1 MSTIDN
7 YFDMA
12 EALLTALRVAKPQ
25 GAEDELLANILR
37 KTLRRTITVEDFYDV
52 VRESAIDMDLIE
64 EDV

>member
-1 MSTIDN
+1 
-7 YFDMA
+7 MA

-52 VRESAIDMDLIE
+52 VRDSALDMDLIE
-64 EDV
+64 DV

>member
-1 MSTIDN
+1 MSIIDG

-52 VRESAIDMDLIE
+52 VRDSALDMDLIE